1 MINADPLCPRTAQS
15 QSGALAPLPLSLFAK
30 ASMRPCAALQYRS
43 RWPHSAAFA
52 LRALLVHEPEN
63 GGVDSLGH
71 DGDTNRRSVEM
82 PRSRQRICLQEGL
95 KLNINLLIRRG
106 LIASGSATGPQ
117 SIRWVNGNGQEIAS
131 GSISADMKG
140 DTEGWLHIQIDKFGQ
155 RITLSASP
163 CHYGGRKW
171 FFLCPV
177 MNRRASV
184 LWLPRGAQHFA
195 SRHAW
200 PGQVAYRSQ
209 FMTAM
214 DRAYLGMERIKRRLI
229 GDLDPQNWDPAAKA
243 KMDALADVLPAC
255 RAV

>member
-1 MINADPLCPRTAQS
+1 MGAAEMLVCDPDCDFVTPVTPLHVVAESHASKTELRRLPVMPFA
-15 QSGALAPLPLSLFAK
+15 SG
-30 ASMRPCAALQYRS
+30 RDRR
-43 RWPHSAAFA
+43 RWVNS
-52 LRALLVHEPEN
+52 
-63 GGVDSLGH
+63 
-71 DGDTNRRSVEM
+71 DGEV
-82 PRSRQRICLQEGL
+82 
-95 KLNINLLIRRG
+95 
-106 LIASGSATGPQ
+106 IASG
-117 SIRWVNGNGQEIAS
+117 W
-131 GSISADMKG
+131 ISADMKG
-140 DTEGWLHIQIDKFGQ
+140 ETEGWLFIQIDKFDQ

-163 CHYGGRKW
+163 CHYGGRRW

-229 GDLDPQNWDPAAKA
+229 GNLDPQEWDLPPKPKWMRWRTYRRFVEQFERYEA
-243 KMDALADVLPAC
+243 MLDAGALSRVRRLL
-255 RAV
+255 RRS

>member
-1 MINADPLCPRTAQS
+1 M
-15 QSGALAPLPLSLFAK
+15 
-30 ASMRPCAALQYRS
+30 
-43 RWPHSAAFA
+43 
-52 LRALLVHEPEN
+52 
-63 GGVDSLGH
+63 
-71 DGDTNRRSVEM
+71 
-82 PRSRQRICLQEGL
+82 
-95 KLNINLLIRRG
+95 NLLAQRG
-106 LIASGSATGPQ
+106 LIASGSVTGPYE
-117 SIRWVNGNGQEIAS
+117 IRWVDSNGQAIAS
-131 GSISADMKG
+131 GWVSADMKG
-140 DTEGWLHIQIDKFGQ
+140 ETEGWLFIQIDKFDQ

-163 CHYGGRKW
+163 CHYGGRRW

-229 GDLDPQNWDPAAKA
+229 GDLDPQEWDLPPKPKWMRWKTYHRLVERFERYEAAVDA
-243 KMDALADVLPAC
+243 GALAGAIKLMK
-255 RAV
+255 RS